1 MKMIDLQLQNDWAKL
16 LEQEKQKAYFQELE
30 GYLQAEYEEHIV
42 YPKKEDIFNCLRYT
56 SFKEVKVVILGQ
68 DPYHGPDQAH
78 GLSFSVKPGVAIPP
92 SLKNIYKELK
102 EDIGCPIPSNGYLK
116 NWAKQGVLLLNT
128 VMTVRAGKA
137 NSHRGKGWEIFT
149 DEIIKELN
157 KREEPVIFVL
167 WGKPSQGKTRLIDAT
182 KHKIIMSSH
191 PSPLSAHRGFFG
203 SRPFSK
209 VNGILEQSKKRG
221 IDWCQL

>member
-1 MKMIDLQLQNDWAKL
+1 MTDLQLQNDWAKL

-30 GYLQAEYEEHIV
+30 SYLEKEYEEHIV

-78 GLSFSVKPGVAIPP
+78 GLSFSVKPGVPIPT

-137 NSHRGKGWEIFT
+137 NTHRGEG
-149 DEIIKELN
+149 
-157 KREEPVIFVL
+157 
-167 WGKPSQGKTRLIDAT
+167 
-182 KHKIIMSSH
+182 
-191 PSPLSAHRGFFG
+191 
-203 SRPFSK
+203 
-209 VNGILEQSKKRG
+209 
-221 IDWCQL
+221 

>member
-1 MKMIDLQLQNDWAKL
+1 MIDLQLPNDWAKL
-16 LEQEKQKAYFQELE
+16 LEQEKQKLYFQELE
-30 GYLQAEYEEHIV
+30 RYLQKEYEEQLI

-56 SFKEVKVVILGQ
+56 SFNEVKVLILGQ
-68 DPYHGPDQAH
+68 DPYHGPNQAH

-92 SLKNIYKELK
+92 SLKNIYKELN
-102 EDIGCPIPSNGYLK
+102 EDIGCHIPNNGYLE

-128 VMTVRAGKA
+128 VMTVRAGQA

-167 WGKPSQGKTRLIDAT
+167 WGKPSQGKIRLIDSN
-182 KHKIIMSSH
+182 KHQIIMSSH
-191 PSPLSAHRGFFG
+191 PSPLSAYRGFFG
-203 SRPFSK
+203 SKPFSK
-209 VNGILEQSKKRG
+209 INDTLNRWGKRG